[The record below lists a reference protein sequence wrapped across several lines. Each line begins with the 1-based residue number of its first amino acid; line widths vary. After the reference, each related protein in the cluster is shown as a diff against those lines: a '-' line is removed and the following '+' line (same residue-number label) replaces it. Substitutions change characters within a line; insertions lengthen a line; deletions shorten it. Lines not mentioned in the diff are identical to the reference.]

1 MIYDLIKRHQKF
13 ALFPDHIKDAN
24 HYTFFVFKAV
34 GKPFW
39 VKDKQGNA
47 IKALLKSKC
56 EQRLS
61 EIPPFER
68 RAFCDRYSVSET
80 MFKNQFHRK
89 PPLLIEVQLIE
100 VNEVE
105 RLFK

>member
-1 MIYDLIKRHQKF
+1 MIYDLIKKHQRF

-24 HYTFFVFKAV
+24 HWTFFIFKSV

-61 EIPPFER
+61 EILPFER
-68 RAFCDRYSVSET
+68 KAFCDRYNVSEA
-80 MFKNQFHRK
+80 MFKSQFHRK
-89 PPLLIEVQLIE
+89 PALLVEVKLIE
-100 VNEVE
+100 VNETE
-105 RLFK
+105 RLFA